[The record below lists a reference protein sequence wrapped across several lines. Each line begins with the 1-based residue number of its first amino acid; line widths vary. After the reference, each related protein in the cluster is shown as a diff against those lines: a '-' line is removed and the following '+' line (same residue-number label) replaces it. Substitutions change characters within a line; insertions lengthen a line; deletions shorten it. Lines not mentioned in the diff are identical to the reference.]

1 MDRELKLRG
10 VILHKLDRKGKWGP
24 VHTNLDNLPKG
35 LPSDLRSEAK
45 AVAKELIKEGLILE
59 KPTSY
64 GVEVSLNLKRR
75 AEIQEIIEAYLK
87 AVESYR

>member
-1 MDRELKLRG
+1 
-10 VILHKLDRKGKWGP
+10 
-24 VHTNLDNLPKG
+24 
-35 LPSDLRSEAK
+35 
-45 AVAKELIKEGLILE
+45 LIKEGLISE

-87 AVESYR
+87 AVESEG

>member
-10 VILHKLDRKGKWGP
+10 TILHKLDRKGKWGP
-24 VHTNLDNLPKG
+24 VHTSLDNLPKG
-35 LPSDLRSEAK
+35 LPSDLRGEAK

-64 GVEVSLNLKRR
+64 GIEVSLNLKRR
-75 AEIQEIIEAYLK
+75 AEIQGIIEAYLM
-87 AVESYR
+87 AAELER

>member
-10 VILHKLDRKGKWGP
+10 TILHKLDRKGKWGP
-24 VHTNLDNLPKG
+24 VHTSFDNLPKG
-35 LPSDLRSEAK
+35 LPSDQRGEAK

-64 GVEVSLNLKRR
+64 GIEVSLNLKRR
-75 AEIQEIIEAYLK
+75 AEIQEIIDAYLK
-87 AVESYR
+87 AVESEG

>member
-10 VILHKLDRKGKWGP
+10 TILHKLDRKGKWGP
-24 VHTNLDNLPKG
+24 VHTSLDNLRKG
-35 LPSDLRSEAK
+35 LPSDLRGEAK

-64 GVEVSLNLKRR
+64 GIEVSLNLKRR
-75 AEIQEIIEAYLK
+75 AEIQGIIEAYLM
-87 AVESYR
+87 AAELER

>member
-24 VHTNLDNLPKG
+24 VHTSLDNLPRG
-35 LPSDLRSEAK
+35 LPSDLRGEAK
-45 AVAKELIKEGLILE
+45 AAAKALIKEGLISE

-87 AVESYR
+87 AVESEG